1 MGKKN
6 RKDKKPTE
14 LKTMDERKME
24 IMEVIKQI
32 NELGFSTSV
41 EGVKNFY
48 ELCRQYINTGE
59 GMSGKIKLEGYKR
72 EIEYIL
78 PTRKQSMVK
87 VNLAYNKD
95 V

>member
-6 RKDKKPTE
+6 RKEKKEPE
-14 LKTMDERKME
+14 LKSMEDRKIE
-24 IMEVIKQI
+24 IGEVIKQI
-32 NELGFSTSV
+32 NDIGLSTSV
-41 EGVKNFY
+41 DGLREFY
-48 ELCRQYINTGE
+48 AICSNYIKTGE
-59 GMSGKIKLEGYKR
+59 GKSGKIKLQGFKR

-78 PTRKQSMVK
+78 PTKKQNMVK

>member
-6 RKDKKPTE
+6 RKEKKEPE
-14 LKTMDERKME
+14 LKSMEDRKIE
-24 IMEVIKQI
+24 ITEVIKQI
-32 NELGFSTSV
+32 NDIGFSTSV
-41 EGVKNFY
+41 DGVKQFY
-48 ELCRQYINTGE
+48 TICSDYIKTGE
-59 GMSGKIKLEGYKR
+59 GKSGKIKLEGFKR

-78 PTRKQSMVK
+78 PTKKQNMVK